1 MAIFFYETKIGN
13 IGIKEIEG
21 KICNVYFGKG
31 EFLKDDE
38 IKEVPILKEASI
50 QLNKYL
56 NGDLKEF
63 SLPLVVKGTDFM
75 MKVWKAL
82 ENIPYGETLS
92 YKEIGEKIGNP
103 KGARAIGLACNRNP
117 IPIFIPCHRVVGS
130 NGKLTGYRGGI
141 NLKEELLNLEKENNY
156 KRLI

>member
-13 IGIKEIEG
+13 IGIKEIDG
-21 KICNVYFGKG
+21 KISNLYFKEN
-31 EFLKDDE
+31 EFNIDDE

-75 MKVWKAL
+75 MKVWNELK
-82 ENIPYGETLS
+82 NIPYGETLS
-92 YKEIGEKIGNP
+92 YKELGKRIGNP
-103 KGARAIGLACNRNP
+103 KCARAIGLACNKNP

-130 NGKLTGYRGGI
+130 NGNLTGYRGGI
-141 NLKEELLNLEKENNY
+141 NLKVKLLNHEKGNNY
-156 KRLI
+156 I

>member
-13 IGIKEIEG
+13 IGIKEIDG
-21 KICNVYFGKG
+21 KISNLYFKEN
-31 EFLKDDE
+31 EFNIYDE

-75 MKVWKAL
+75 MKVWNELK
-82 ENIPYGETLS
+82 NIPYGETLS
-92 YKEIGEKIGNP
+92 YKELGKRIGNP
-103 KGARAIGLACNRNP
+103 KGARAIGLACNKNP

-130 NGKLTGYRGGI
+130 NGNLTG
-141 NLKEELLNLEKENNY
+141 
-156 KRLI
+156 

>member
-13 IGIKEIEG
+13 IGIKEIDG
-21 KICNVYFGKG
+21 KISNLYFKEN
-31 EFLKDDE
+31 EFNIDDE
-38 IKEVPILKEASI
+38 IREVPILKEASI

-75 MKVWKAL
+75 MKVWNELK
-82 ENIPYGETLS
+82 NIPYGETLS
-92 YKEIGEKIGNP
+92 YKELGKRIGNP
-103 KGARAIGLACNRNP
+103 KGARAIGLACNKNP

-130 NGKLTGYRGGI
+130 NGNLTGYRGGI
-141 NLKEELLNLEKENNY
+141 NLKVKLLNLEKGNNY
-156 KRLI
+156 I

>member
-13 IGIKEIEG
+13 IGIKEIDG
-21 KICNVYFGKG
+21 KISNLYFKEN
-31 EFLKDDE
+31 EFNIYDE

-75 MKVWKAL
+75 MKVWNELK
-82 ENIPYGETLS
+82 NIPYGETLS
-92 YKEIGEKIGNP
+92 YKELGKRIGNP
-103 KGARAIGLACNRNP
+103 KGARAIGLACNKNP

-130 NGKLTGYRGGI
+130 NGNLTGYRGGI
-141 NLKEELLNLEKENNY
+141 NLKVKLLNLEKGNNY
-156 KRLI
+156 I

>member
-13 IGIKEIEG
+13 IGIKEIDG
-21 KICNVYFGKG
+21 KISNLYFKEN
-31 EFLKDDE
+31 EFNIDDE

-75 MKVWKAL
+75 MKVWNEL

-92 YKEIGEKIGNP
+92 YKELGKRIGNP
-103 KGARAIGLACNRNP
+103 KGARAIGLACNKNP
-117 IPIFIPCHRVVGS
+117 IPIVIPCHRVVGS
-130 NGKLTGYRGGI
+130 NGNLTGYRGGI
-141 NLKEELLNLEKENNY
+141 KLKVKLLNLEKGNNY
-156 KRLI
+156 I

>member
-13 IGIKEIEG
+13 IGIKEIDG
-21 KICNVYFGKG
+21 KISNLYFKEN
-31 EFLKDDE
+31 EFNIYDE

-75 MKVWKAL
+75 MKVWNEL

-92 YKEIGEKIGNP
+92 YKELGKRIGNP
-103 KGARAIGLACNRNP
+103 KGARAIGLACNKNP

-130 NGKLTGYRGGI
+130 NGNLTGYRGGI
-141 NLKEELLNLEKENNY
+141 NLKVKLLNLEKGNNY
-156 KRLI
+156 I

>member
-13 IGIKEIEG
+13 IGIKEIDG
-21 KICNVYFGKG
+21 KISNLYFKKN
-31 EFLKDDE
+31 EFNIDDE
-38 IKEVPILKEASI
+38 IREVPILKEASI

-63 SLPLVVKGTDFM
+63 SLPLVVKGADFM
-75 MKVWKAL
+75 MKVWNEL

-92 YKEIGEKIGNP
+92 YKELGKRIGNP
-103 KGARAIGLACNRNP
+103 KGARAIGLACNKNP

-130 NGKLTGYRGGI
+130 NGNLTGYRGGI
-141 NLKEELLNLEKENNY
+141 NLKVKLLNLEKGNNY
-156 KRLI
+156 I